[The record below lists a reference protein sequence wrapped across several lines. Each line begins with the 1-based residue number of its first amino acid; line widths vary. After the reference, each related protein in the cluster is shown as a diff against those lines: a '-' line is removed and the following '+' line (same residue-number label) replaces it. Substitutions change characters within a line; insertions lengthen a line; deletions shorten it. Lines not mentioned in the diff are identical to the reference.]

1 MDDRNE
7 SPWGVLIF
15 LIILLVVLGRGYF
28 VEDEVCERAIREMY
42 SIYDSLAVPEQTV
55 EVKLHDR
62 KKWGSSVSLDAEFA
76 TSLSDDEIKDFYMQY
91 FTENGWDYHEKDN
104 RYMKDG
110 LRLVVRKKKEGKYS
124 IGIVKFYNYR
134 LANVKE

>member
-28 VEDEVCERAIREMY
+28 VEDEVCERDIREMY

-91 FTENGWDYHEKDN
+91 LTENGWGYHEKDN
-104 RYMKDG
+104 GYMKDG
-110 LRLVVRKKKEGKYS
+110 LRLVVRKKKEGK
-124 IGIVKFYNYR
+124 
-134 LANVKE
+134 

>member
-1 MDDRNE
+1 M
-7 SPWGVLIF
+7 
-15 LIILLVVLGRGYF
+15 
-28 VEDEVCERAIREMY
+28 
-42 SIYDSLAVPEQTV
+42 
-55 EVKLHDR
+55 
-62 KKWGSSVSLDAEFA
+62 DAEFA

-91 FTENGWDYHEKDN
+91 LTENGWDYHEKDN
-104 RYMKDG
+104 GYMKDG